1 MHPTARIVHK
11 GALSQFQLQIH
22 LRSERSIVLLFWVIS
37 FAEGLM
43 TLKQDRHLATNNL
56 FN

>member
-43 TLKQDRHLATNNL
+43 TLEQDRHLATNNL